1 MLATCSDALAGA
13 HAYGRNRRTLEFS
26 VQIFL
31 RALSLLNTL
40 AHVGDGTLT

>member
-40 AHVGDGTLT
+40 ARVGDGTLT

>member
-13 HAYGRNRRTLEFS
+13 HAYGRNRTLEFS